1 MRLHGFRRRVVL
13 VRFVLPFL
21 LLLSLFVLAF
31 HRPSN
36 RDAISHTGGT
46 LNLVDALLDEAL
58 HSALSIGLT
67 HQDHDGSRPHL
78 KDTKVPLGPTSH
90 QAPPAS
96 SAAIVSDTLR
106 AQVCRILQGRTL
118 FLVGPH
124 DTLYQL
130 HSFLLRTL
138 HASEPPGATTAP
150 ATVPTTRASC
160 PGPSSCP
167 FHPLCHHRHPIDSLS
182 QSPSLSSSPPPPGP
196 EPFTPADIATSTNRS
211 SGFLRFLHS
220 GNLNPSPTQEDSD
233 PQLGI
238 GVPLVDPRTGVRV
251 VDSRWVRQ
259 VASKAS
265 ILILNR
271 GPLPAPAWSYG
282 DKEKDKGDSISAA
295 RNNLTW
301 LSILRALEKQHAEP
315 PLSSSPF
322 ADVLSRL
329 DHLLLLP
336 SASHDDDFQKRLLS
350 AALHSTIS
358 TFLPS
363 LLSTL
368 TKLRE
373 HAGHRAILGK
383 KPVLWYG
390 SWFLPLSC
398 APDSLSVF
406 SQNSNS
412 DPRRLLARLLA
423 QAEAVHN
430 PWSAYY
436 NAQVYM
442 HDRLLARLLPAY
454 GVIYL
459 SSLSTLV
466 PSEVG
471 QTDRQAQ
478 DWSCIQHVFETPR
491 GAFMGRKFLG
501 DLGDALGS
509 WNWGNV

>member
-1 MRLHGFRRRVVL
+1 MACCVLALHRLCCGGSPRLATLIHSHDLGRSCWQMRLNRFRRRVVL
-13 VRFVLPFL
+13 VRLFL
-21 LLLSLFVLAF
+21 LSFLLPPSLFVF
-31 HRPSN
+31 VFYRPSN
-36 RDAISHTGGT
+36 RDAISHAGGT
-46 LNLVDALLDEAL
+46 LSLVDALLDEAL
-58 HSALSIGLT
+58 HSALSIRPT
-67 HQDHDGSRPHL
+67 YQDHDGSRAHL
-78 KDTKVPLGPTSH
+78 RGTEAPLGPTSH
-90 QAPPAS
+90 QAPSAS

-106 AQVCRILQGRTL
+106 AQVCQILQGRTI

-138 HASEPPGATTAP
+138 HAPEPPGATTAPAP

-167 FHPLCHHRHPIDSLS
+167 FHPLCLHHHPIDPLS
-182 QSPSLSSSPPPPGP
+182 QSPSPSPPPPGP
-196 EPFTPADIATSTNRS
+196 EPFTPADIATSTTNKS
-211 SGFLRFLHS
+211 TGFLRFLHS
-220 GNLNPSPTQEDSD
+220 GNLNPSPTQEDPD

-251 VDSRWVRQ
+251 IDSRWVRQ

-265 ILILNR
+265 ILVLNR

-282 DKEKDKGDSISAA
+282 DKEKDKGDSVSAA
-295 RNNLTW
+295 ARNLTW
-301 LSILRALEKQHAEP
+301 LSMLRALEKQHAAEP
-315 PLSSSPF
+315 PLSFSPF

-329 DHLLLLP
+329 DHLLPLP

-368 TKLRE
+368 TKLRD

-390 SWFLPLSC
+390 SWFLPVSC
-398 APDSLSVF
+398 SPDSLSVF

-436 NAQVYM
+436 NAQGLYDGNCKGQLPVY
-442 HDRLLARLLPAY
+442 AKNSLPQY
-454 GVIYL
+454 TCMTD
-459 SSLSTLV
+459 SLH
-466 PSEVG
+466 G
-471 QTDRQAQ
+471 F
-478 DWSCIQHVFETPR
+478 CPR
-491 GAFMGRKFLG
+491 T
-501 DLGDALGS
+501 
-509 WNWGNV
+509 V